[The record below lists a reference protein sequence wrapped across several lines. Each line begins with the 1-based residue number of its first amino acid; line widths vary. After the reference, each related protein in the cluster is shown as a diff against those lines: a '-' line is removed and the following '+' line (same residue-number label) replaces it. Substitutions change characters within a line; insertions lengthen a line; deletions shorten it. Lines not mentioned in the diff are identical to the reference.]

1 MYKNAEQD
9 ELTVILDQDWIKIWF
24 KNFMHTFRFKRM
36 IVNRVGLK
44 LVVENVLSVTI
55 IGPDGSFAT
64 LM

>member
-1 MYKNAEQD
+1 MEPV
-9 ELTVILDQDWIKIWF
+9 TP
-24 KNFMHTFRFKRM
+24 FRFKRM

>member
-1 MYKNAEQD
+1 MEPV
-9 ELTVILDQDWIKIWF
+9 TP
-24 KNFMHTFRFKRM
+24 FRFKRT

-44 LVVENVLSVTI
+44 PVVENVLSVTI